1 MPNYYCLLC
10 GDQGH
15 GWRMCHLYPGQYPMP
30 DPCFNCGYGAHH
42 RATCQNQN
50 NYDGFEHSQA
60 ALDQQYPECK
70 GPPKYQG
77 TLRSQ
82 GQCTQPL
89 GQGDQQYSQQARI
102 AGQGQETRHTGG
114 QVKGGNLQSK
124 QKQQP
129 SLEYESVIQSQIYG
143 DQINGDNSQSSFS
156 YFSNH
161 DW

>member
-1 MPNYYCLLC
+1 MGRIIEP
-10 GDQGH
+10 H
-15 GWRMCHLYPGQYPMP
+15 
-30 DPCFNCGYGAHH
+30 AKI
-42 RATCQNQN
+42 AQN
-50 NYDGFEHSQA
+50 NYNNEFEHSQA

-114 QVKGGNLQSK
+114 QVKGKHTAGQVRSKNVGQQQPLQSLGYYP
-124 QKQQP
+124 QSQ
-129 SLEYESVIQSQIYG
+129 ESMIQSSAGYEKLEEN
-143 DQINGDNSQSSFS
+143 DSQSFS